1 MSNDGETA
9 MKKLVIA
16 LGLATLLAA
25 PALAQSYNPSAGS
38 GNLVASPSAAYSG
51 PVGPS
56 ARADA
61 AAKPKTANSGAS
73 AFAFAPLGA
82 EQPMTTGS
90 VRTRHQRHS
99 R

>member
-1 MSNDGETA
+1 MS
-9 MKKLVIA
+9 KKLVIA

-25 PALAQSYNPSAGS
+25 PAFAQSYSPSSGS

-56 ARADA
+56 GRADA

-82 EQPMTTGS
+82 EQPMATGS
-90 VRTRHQRHS
+90 ARTPHRRHS